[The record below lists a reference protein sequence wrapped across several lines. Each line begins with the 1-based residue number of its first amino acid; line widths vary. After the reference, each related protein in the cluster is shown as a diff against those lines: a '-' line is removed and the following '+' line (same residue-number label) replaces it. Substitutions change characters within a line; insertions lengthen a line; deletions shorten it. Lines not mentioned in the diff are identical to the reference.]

1 LNAGRL
7 LGTSSYRLEAMIF
20 ALGSENLFSILRGR
34 WRAATPRLP
43 VPFAC
48 AIVVLLAAAPFLSV
62 VNNGFVSFDDP
73 SYIVENAHVNIGL
86 AWDNVVWAFTR
97 SHMGMWHPVTWISHM
112 VDCDLFGLDPG
123 GHHLMGVAIHA
134 MNAVLLLL
142 VLRAMTGSLWRSA
155 LVAALFAVHP
165 LRVESVAWASE
176 RKDLLSGTFWMLTLL
191 LYAAY
196 ARRPSARVFSLVVIS
211 FALGLMAKPIL
222 VTLPFVMLLLD
233 VWPLRRL
240 NAAGS
245 DPTTT
250 GHETFSLRELLA
262 EKLPLL
268 VLVAASCLVAILS
281 QAADRAITSEHV
293 MPMAVR
299 LANIPISYAS
309 YILQSVWP
317 VDLAF
322 FYPSPTHVDGMLIGK
337 AVGSLILLAGV
348 TTWVLLPRVRATRPH
363 LAVGWLWYLGT
374 LVPVIGI
381 IQVGEQA
388 MADRYTY
395 LPTIGIALAL
405 AWELGRLVQSSR
417 AQASVVAAACL
428 FGLAGLGAG
437 THRQVDRWRDG
448 FTLYA
453 HALEVTSGNYIAHS
467 LLGAEYLER
476 EEYDAATEQFL
487 EALRIEPRMHQ
498 VHYNLGIVHIMRH
511 EWAKAAARFRETL
524 KHNPDNSEAHNN
536 LGILLEQEGRLD
548 EAIAHY
554 RKAVESMPENLDA
567 QSNLR
572 DASAVRNRERGTAP
586 R

>member
-1 LNAGRL
+1 
-7 LGTSSYRLEAMIF
+7 MKF
-20 ALGSENLFSILRGR
+20 ALGSENLFSILRER
-34 WRAATPRLP
+34 QRTATPRLP
-43 VPFAC
+43 VTLAC
-48 AIVVLLAAAPFLSV
+48 ALVALLAAAPFLSV
-62 VNNGFVSFDDP
+62 ANNGFVSFDDP
-73 SYIVENAHVNIGL
+73 SYIVENAHVNSGL
-86 AWDNVVWAFTR
+86 AWDNVVWAFTQ
-97 SHMGMWHPVTWISHM
+97 SHMGMWHPVTWVSHM
-112 VDCDLFGLDPG
+112 LDCDWFGLDPV

-134 MNAVLLLL
+134 INAVLLLL

-196 ARRPSARVFSLVVIS
+196 ARRQSARAFALVVIS

-240 NAAGS
+240 NAADS

-250 GHETFSLRELLA
+250 GHATLSLRELLA

-268 VLVAASCLVAILS
+268 VLAAASCLVAILC

-309 YILQSVWP
+309 YIIQSIWP

-322 FYPSPTHVDGMLIGK
+322 FYPLPTHADGMLIGK
-337 AVGSLILLAGV
+337 AVGSLILLVGV
-348 TTWVLLPRVRATRPH
+348 TTFVVLPRVRAIRPH

-395 LPTIGIALAL
+395 LPAIGIAIAL
-405 AWELGRLVQSSR
+405 AWELGLLVQSRR
-417 AQASVVAAACL
+417 APASVAAAACL
-428 FGLAGLGAG
+428 LGLAVLAVG
-437 THRQVDRWRDG
+437 THRQVDRWRDNI
-448 FTLYA
+448 TLYS
-453 HALEVTSGNYIAHS
+453 HALDVTSGNYIAHS
-467 LLGAEYLER
+467 LLGAEFLER
-476 EEYDAATEQFL
+476 EEYDAATEHLL
-487 EALRIEPRMHQ
+487 EALRIEPRMSQ
-498 VHYNLGIVHIMRH
+498 VHYNLGIVHIMRR
-511 EWAKAAARFRETL
+511 EWAEAAARFRETL
-524 KHNPDNSEAHNN
+524 KHQPDHSEANNN

-554 RKAVESMPENLDA
+554 RKAVESTPENLDA
-567 QSNLR
+567 QANLR
-572 DASAVRNRERGTAP
+572 DASAMKKRGRTTAP
-586 R
+586 RR